1 MSDATWRRLQ
11 VLSLARF
18 IPSVSSAT
26 PIAPPEAIEN
36 IRAVVQLGSGTQ
48 IVATDANGRVIVTTD
63 RDALPQ
69 RARAQLAYHEVASAG
84 RALELNAQ
92 ELYIFDLQTIEML
105 PDAPGLNDA
114 LYVYGLMYAPR
125 AKAPVE
131 GQLTVTRADLL
142 GALVDGV
149 QNAFLYPPDAH
160 GSRAAHALLP
170 GDRADVLAL
179 GRGIILALPL
189 APTWLPECPLSNDLV
204 AAQLLYDVLAALRR
218 ELGVKDPLPVPSRA
232 TIEAE
237 LVAQGW
243 KIEGD
248 EAVRAKS
255 TGLLGALRGSEKK
268 RLPRQGT
275 LDELVA
281 EARAVL
287 ANLPG
292 VPTAEA
298 VALRARIGGSQRI
311 KIPITPAPVQLPPA
325 TQPRPRV
332 ESDRGAW
339 MKDFVD
345 AHRAPSRPP
354 PRVSTPA
361 RAISKDATPPWME
374 DFAEPAT
381 PGEHDE
387 DEAPKPDWSSDFE

>member
-1 MSDATWRRLQ
+1 L
-11 VLSLARF
+11 
-18 IPSVSSAT
+18 I
-26 PIAPPEAIEN
+26 I
-36 IRAVVQLGSGTQ
+36 
-48 IVATDANGRVIVTTD
+48 ATDANGRVITTTD
-63 RDALPQ
+63 RDALP
-69 RARAQLAYHEVASAG
+69 RRAQVQLAFHDVASVG
-84 RALELNAQ
+84 RKLELDAQ

-105 PDAPGLNDA
+105 PDAPGLNDP
-114 LYVYGLMYAPR
+114 LYVYGLMYSTRDGTPI
-125 AKAPVE
+125 E

-149 QNAFLYPPDAH
+149 QHAFLYPPDAH
-160 GSRAAHALLP
+160 GTRAVHALLP
-170 GDRADVLAL
+170 GESADMIAL
-179 GRGIILALPL
+179 GRGVILALPL

-204 AAQLLYDVLAALRR
+204 AAQLLYDVLVALRR
-218 ELGVKDPLPVPSRA
+218 ELRLNTHTLPVPNRA

-237 LVAQGW
+237 LTAQGW

-275 LDELVA
+275 LDELVS
-281 EARAVL
+281 EARIVL
-287 ANLPG
+287 TNLPG

-298 VALRARIGGSQRI
+298 LALRARVGGSQRI
-311 KIPITPAPVQLPPA
+311 KTPIAAPTPVQLPPPA
-325 TQPRPRV
+325 QPRPRV
-332 ESDRGAW
+332 AADRGDW

-354 PRVSTPA
+354 PTVSTPA
-361 RAISKDATPPWME
+361 RAISKDATPAWMD

-381 PGEHDE
+381 PGESRDE

>member
-1 MSDATWRRLQ
+1 
-11 VLSLARF
+11 
-18 IPSVSSAT
+18 
-26 PIAPPEAIEN
+26 
-36 IRAVVQLGSGTQ
+36 
-48 IVATDANGRVIVTTD
+48 
-63 RDALPQ
+63 
-69 RARAQLAYHEVASAG
+69 
-84 RALELNAQ
+84 
-92 ELYIFDLQTIEML
+92 ML

-114 LYVYGLMYAPR
+114 LYVYGLMYAPQ
-125 AKAPVE
+125 AKSPVE
-131 GQLTVTRADLL
+131 GQLTVTRGDLL

-149 QNAFLYPPDAH
+149 LHAFAYPPDAH
-160 GSRAAHALLP
+160 GSRAVHALLP
-170 GDRADVLAL
+170 GDRADMLAL
-179 GRGIILALPL
+179 GRSIILALPL

-281 EARAVL
+281 EARAAL
-287 ANLPG
+287 TNLPG

-298 VALRARIGGSQRI
+298 LALRARVGGRQRI
-311 KIPITPAPVQLPPA
+311 KTPIAPTPVQLPPPA
-325 TQPRPRV
+325 QPRPRV
-332 ESDRGAW
+332 ESDRGEW
-339 MKDFVD
+339 MRDFVD

-361 RAISKDATPPWME
+361 RAISKEATPAWME
-374 DFAEPAT
+374 DFAEPTT
-381 PGEHDE
+381 PGESSDE
-387 DEAPKPDWSSDFE
+387 DKAPKPDWSSDFE